1 MSTLQ
6 VALVGLGAVV
16 AAFTLLWAVSVH
28 LRDASIAD
36 PSWGPGFLLVGG
48 AYLWAHGEVTPRG
61 VLAVAF
67 VAAWALR
74 LGLHLLRRNRAHGED
89 ARYAAMRAAHGER
102 FRWLSLATVFWLQA
116 VLLWIV
122 SLPVLGAVVGSA
134 PLGAWDA
141 AGTAVFAAGFLT
153 EAAADAQLT
162 RFRSDPANRG
172 KVLDRGLW
180 RYSRH
185 PNYFG
190 DALLWWGLWLV
201 AVGAEAAWTVA
212 GPALMTFLLVKVS
225 GVTLLERSLSK
236 GRPEYA
242 DYVRRTSAFVPWLPR
257 DRRRRS

>member
-172 KVLDRGLW
+172 KVLDL
-180 RYSRH
+180 
-185 PNYFG
+185 
-190 DALLWWGLWLV
+190 
-201 AVGAEAAWTVA
+201 
-212 GPALMTFLLVKVS
+212 
-225 GVTLLERSLSK
+225 SLIHI
-236 GRPEYA
+236 
-242 DYVRRTSAFVPWLPR
+242 
-257 DRRRRS
+257 